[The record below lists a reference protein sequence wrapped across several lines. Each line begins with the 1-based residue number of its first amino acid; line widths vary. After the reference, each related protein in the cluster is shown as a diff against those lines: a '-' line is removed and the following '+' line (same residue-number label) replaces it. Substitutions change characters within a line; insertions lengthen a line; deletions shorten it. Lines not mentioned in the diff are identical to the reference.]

1 MYLDA
6 GLEQPV
12 LISLNQHSLLE
23 LLVVETCIG
32 RWLSSLK
39 LLSLLVVARR
49 LLGALLAD
57 ALEELDQLLICK
69 L

>member
-6 GLEQPV
+6 GLEEPV

-23 LLVVETCIG
+23 LLVVETCVG
-32 RWLSSLK
+32 RWLSP
-39 LLSLLVVARR
+39 LLLLGLLVVARR

-57 ALEELDQLLICK
+57 ALEELEQLLICK

>member
-6 GLEQPV
+6 GLEEPV

-23 LLVVETCIG
+23 LLVVETCVG
-32 RWLSSLK
+32 RWLSP
-39 LLSLLVVARR
+39 LLLLGLLVVARR

>member
-6 GLEQPV
+6 GLEEPV

-23 LLVVETCIG
+23 LLVVETCVG
-32 RWLSSLK
+32 RWLSP
-39 LLSLLVVARR
+39 LLLLGLLVVARR
-49 LLGALLAD
+49 LLGALLAY